1 MTPVSYFAVQL
12 RGPYS
17 GTSRHDS
24 EAARTRNWMQNHGPG
39 AGLYEG
45 QEKGKFTVLF
55 QTLTTDV
62 DIEPGRFF
70 PVLFSTIVT
79 PRASVCYQ
87 GRELLSLVVGQVVR
101 MGAVAR
107 WCSCL

>member
-1 MTPVSYFAVQL
+1 MTPLSYFAVQL

-39 AGLYEG
+39 AGLHEG

-55 QTLTTDV
+55 QTLTVDV

-70 PVLFSTIVT
+70 AVLFSTVVYT
-79 PRASVCYQ
+79 SRVSMLPRSRAIIFICRSGY
-87 GRELLSLVVGQVVR
+87 
-101 MGAVAR
+101 
-107 WCSCL
+107 

>member
-1 MTPVSYFAVQL
+1 MTLVSYFAVQL

-45 QEKGKFTVLF
+45 QEKGKSTVLF
-55 QTLTTDV
+55 QTLTVDV

-70 PVLFSTIVT
+70 AVLFSTIVA
-79 PRASVCYQ
+79 PRASGCYQ
-87 GRELLSLVVGQVVR
+87 GRGPLSLFAGQVIR
-101 MGAVAR
+101 MGEAAR
-107 WCSCL
+107 WCS